1 MTLLTPNGHIV
12 TVISDRYFIVDTGSP
27 LSFNYEGI
35 ASLDIGDR
43 TFDVSRTPVCAKAD
57 ADRLTGIDI
66 SGIIGTDILK
76 RTGLTIDLEN
86 KTLDFSS
93 ETDGDDADDYAR
105 LSFDYFMGHYL
116 VTDDVYI
123 GRRLNNAIIDTGAP
137 VSYISSRLA
146 PMFEPTGETYSDVSP
161 SFGMLQ
167 GEYLR
172 GEMVLSSPSH
182 EATRPVK
189 LGMMPELLDMFG
201 MFDAILGVMAV
212 TDKKIIFDFSNKE
225 LLVKI

>member
-12 TVISDRYFIVDTGSP
+12 TSIKDRYFIVDTGSP
-27 LSFNYEGI
+27 VSFNYAGI
-35 ASLDIGDR
+35 VSLDIEDK

-76 RTGLTIDLEN
+76 KTGLTVDLEN
-86 KTLDFSS
+86 GTLEFSA
-93 ETDGDDADDYAR
+93 EADGADDYAR

-116 VTDDVYI
+116 VTDDVYL
-123 GRRLNNAIIDTGAP
+123 GQRLNNAIIDTGAP

-146 PMFEPTGETYSDVSP
+146 PMFEPTGETYSDISP

-172 GEMVLSSPSH
+172 GEMVLRSPSH
-182 EATRPVK
+182 EVKRPVK

-212 TDKKIIFDFSNKE
+212 TDKKIIFDFSNRE